1 MEESIEK
8 LLQQAYQRGYY
19 QGFQAG
25 YQKAESDFSC
35 GENRK
40 SAPGNI
46 LELPIQALGLST
58 RVENCLIRAGC
69 NSIHDV
75 VNLSDRQTRC
85 TRHMGPAAARDVA
98 KALEA
103 YNIHSAVWMQYLI
116 PDDNRKFY

>member
-1 MEESIEK
+1 MEEAMEK
-8 LLQQAYQRGYY
+8 LLEAYQRGYY

-25 YQKAESDFSC
+25 YLKAESDFSC
-35 GENRK
+35 GENHK
-40 SAPGNI
+40 SAPWDI

-58 RVENCLIRAGC
+58 RVQNCLIRAGC
-69 NSIHDV
+69 SSIQDV

-85 TRHMGPAAARDVA
+85 THHMGPAAARDVA

-116 PDDNRKFY
+116 PDNNGKFY